1 MSLNSITLGGNIGN
15 DMEVRYTQN
24 GKAIGSFPLAV
35 TNGYG
40 DNKRTMWITCLV
52 FGERAEKLAPHIR
65 KGGKIVVGGRLDVR
79 QYDRND
85 GTKGT
90 AVEIAVNDLEFMA
103 GGQQQGHQQ
112 GQQKKS
118 PPPQQNNNGNDVPPD
133 FDDDIPFAPMGLQY
147 GKSRIYALS

>member
-1 MSLNSITLGGNIGN
+1 MSINSITLGGNIGN
-15 DMEVRYTQN
+15 DMEINYTQN
-24 GKAIGSFPLAV
+24 GKAIGRFPLAV

-65 KGGKIVVGGRLDVR
+65 KGGKIVVSGRLDVR

-90 AVEIAVNDLEFMA
+90 AVEVAVNDFEFCSSNN
-103 GGQQQGHQQ
+103 QQPQQ
-112 GQQKKS
+112 HKA
-118 PPPQQNNNGNDVPPD
+118 PPQQQNNNGNNVPPD
-133 FDDDIPFAPMGLQY
+133 FDDGIPF
-147 GKSRIYALS
+147 

>member
-15 DMEVRYTQN
+15 DMEVRYTKKC
-24 GKAIGSFPLAV
+24 KAIGSFSLAV

-65 KGGKIVVGGRLDVR
+65 KGGKIVVSGRLNVR

-85 GTKGT
+85 GTKGM
-90 AVEIAVNDLEFMA
+90 AAEVVVNEFEFCSRNDQQP
-103 GGQQQGHQQ
+103 QQQ
-112 GQQKKS
+112 KA
-118 PPPQQNNNGNDVPPD
+118 PPRNNNGNYPPPYD
-133 FDDDIPFAPMGLQY
+133 IDMDIPFSPVGLQY
-147 GKSRIYALS
+147 GRHRVYAL

>member
-65 KGGKIVVGGRLDVR
+65 KGGKIVVSGRLDVR

-90 AVEIAVNDLEFMA
+90 AVEVAVNEFEFMTVN
-103 GGQQQGHQQ
+103 QQ
-112 GQQKKS
+112 GQQHKA
-118 PPPQQNNNGNDVPPD
+118 PPQQRNNNVNDVPPD

>member
-1 MSLNSITLGGNIGN
+1 MSLNLITLGGNIGD
-15 DMEVRYTQN
+15 DMKIHYTQN

-65 KGGKIVVGGRLDVR
+65 KGGKIVVSGRLDVR

-90 AVEIAVNDLEFMA
+90 AVEVAVNEFEFMA
-103 GGQQQGHQQ
+103 VNQQGQQQGQ
-112 GQQKKS
+112 QQKS
-118 PPPQQNNNGNDVPPD
+118 PAQQQNNGGGYKEPPMD
-133 FDDDIPFAPMGLQY
+133 FDDDIPF
-147 GKSRIYALS
+147 

>member
-15 DMEVRYTQN
+15 DMEVHHTQN

-40 DNKRTMWITCLV
+40 DNKRTMWVTCLV

-65 KGGKIVVGGRLDVR
+65 KGGKIVVSGRLDVR

-85 GTKGT
+85 GTKGM
-90 AVEIAVNDLEFMA
+90 AVEVAVNEFEFMA
-103 GGQQQGHQQ
+103 VNQQ
-112 GQQKKS
+112 GQQHKA
-118 PPPQQNNNGNDVPPD
+118 PPQQRNNSGNDVPPD
-133 FDDDIPFAPMGLQY
+133 FDDDIPFAPVGLQY

>member
-1 MSLNSITLGGNIGN
+1 MSLNLITLGGNIGS

-40 DNKRTMWITCLV
+40 DNKRTMWITCMV

-65 KGGKIVVGGRLDVR
+65 KGGKIVVSGRLDVR

-90 AVEIAVNDLEFMA
+90 AVEVAVNDLEFFNIN
-103 GGQQQGHQQ
+103 QQQE
-112 GQQKKS
+112 QQKQPSNKNS
-118 PPPQQNNNGNDVPPD
+118 GANNPPPMD
-133 FDDDIPFAPMGLQY
+133 FDDDIPFASVGLQY
-147 GKSRIYALS
+147 GRHRIYAL

>member
-65 KGGKIVVGGRLDVR
+65 KGGKIVVSGRLDVR
-79 QYDRND
+79 QFDRND

-90 AVEIAVNDLEFMA
+90 AVEVAVNEFEFCSRNDQQP
-103 GGQQQGHQQ
+103 QQQKAPPQNNSGNY
-112 GQQKKS
+112 
-118 PPPQQNNNGNDVPPD
+118 PPPDD
-133 FDDDIPFAPMGLQY
+133 FDPDIPFAPVGLQY
-147 GKSRIYALS
+147 GRHRIYAL

>member
-15 DMEVRYTQN
+15 DMEIHHTQN

-40 DNKRTMWITCLV
+40 DNKRTMWITCMV

-65 KGGKIVVGGRLDVR
+65 KGGKIVVSGRLDVR

-90 AVEIAVNDLEFMA
+90 AVEVAVNDLEFFNVN
-103 GGQQQGHQQ
+103 QQQE
-112 GQQKKS
+112 QQKQPSNKNS
-118 PPPQQNNNGNDVPPD
+118 GANNPPPMD
-133 FDDDIPFAPMGLQY
+133 FDDDIPFSCVGLQY
-147 GKSRIYALS
+147 GKHRIYAL

>member
-1 MSLNSITLGGNIGN
+1 MSLNLITLGGNIGN

-40 DNKRTMWITCLV
+40 DNKRVMWITCLV

-65 KGGKIVVGGRLDVR
+65 KGGKIVVSGRLDVR

-90 AVEIAVNDLEFMA
+90 AVEVAVNEFEFMA
-103 GGQQQGHQQ
+103 VNQQ
-112 GQQKKS
+112 GQQQKA
-118 PPPQQNNNGNDVPPD
+118 PPQQQNNNGNNVPPD
-133 FDDDIPFAPMGLQY
+133 FDDEIPFSPVGLQY
-147 GKSRIYALS
+147 GRHRIYAL

>member
-65 KGGKIVVGGRLDVR
+65 KGGKIVVSGRLDVR

-90 AVEIAVNDLEFMA
+90 AVEVAVNDLEFFSIN
-103 GGQQQGHQQ
+103 QQQE
-112 GQQKKS
+112 QQKQPSNKNS
-118 PPPQQNNNGNDVPPD
+118 GANNPPPMD
-133 FDDDIPFAPMGLQY
+133 FYDDIPFSPIGLQY

>member
-1 MSLNSITLGGNIGN
+1 MSLNLITLGGNIGN
-15 DMEVRYTQN
+15 DMEINYTQN
-24 GKAIGSFPLAV
+24 GKAIGRFPLAV

-65 KGGKIVVGGRLDVR
+65 KGGKIVVSGRLDVR

-90 AVEIAVNDLEFMA
+90 AVEVAVNDIEFCSSNN
-103 GGQQQGHQQ
+103 QQPQQ
-112 GQQKKS
+112 HKA
-118 PPPQQNNNGNDVPPD
+118 PPQQQDNNENNVPPD
-133 FDDDIPFAPMGLQY
+133 FDDEIPF
-147 GKSRIYALS
+147 

>member
-1 MSLNSITLGGNIGN
+1 MSVNSITLGGNVGN
-15 DMEVRYTQN
+15 DLEVRYTQN

-65 KGGKIVVGGRLDVR
+65 KGGKIVVSGRLDVR
-79 QYDRND
+79 QFDRND

-90 AVEIAVNDLEFMA
+90 AVEVAVNEFEFCSRNDQQP
-103 GGQQQGHQQ
+103 QQQ
-112 GQQKKS
+112 KA
-118 PPPQQNNNGNDVPPD
+118 PPQNNNGNYPPPD
-133 FDDDIPFAPMGLQY
+133 DFDPDIPFSPIGLQY

>member
-15 DMEVRYTQN
+15 DMEVRHTQN

-40 DNKRTMWITCLV
+40 DNKRVMWITCLV

-65 KGGKIVVGGRLDVR
+65 KGGKIVVSGRLDVR

-90 AVEIAVNDLEFMA
+90 AVEVAVNEFEFMNVNQQ
-103 GGQQQGHQQ
+103 GQQQGQ
-112 GQQKKS
+112 QQKA
-118 PPPQQNNNGNDVPPD
+118 PPPQNNNGNNPPPMD
-133 FDDDIPFAPMGLQY
+133 FDDDIPFAPVGLQY
-147 GKSRIYALS
+147 GRHRIYAL

>member
-1 MSLNSITLGGNIGN
+1 
-15 DMEVRYTQN
+15 MEVRYTQN

-65 KGGKIVVGGRLDVR
+65 KGGKIVVSGRLDVR

-90 AVEIAVNDLEFMA
+90 AVEVAVNEFEFMNVN
-103 GGQQQGHQQ
+103 QQ
-112 GQQKKS
+112 GQQQKA
-118 PPPQQNNNGNDVPPD
+118 PPPQQNNNGNNPPMD
-133 FDDDIPFAPMGLQY
+133 FDDDIPF
-147 GKSRIYALS
+147 